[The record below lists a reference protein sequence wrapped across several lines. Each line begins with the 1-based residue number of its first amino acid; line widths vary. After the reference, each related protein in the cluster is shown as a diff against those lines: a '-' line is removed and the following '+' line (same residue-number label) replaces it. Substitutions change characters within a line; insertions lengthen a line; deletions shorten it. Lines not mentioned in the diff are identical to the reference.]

1 MVCCGLAPWRRLTTR
16 NGSLWRG
23 AWVRRNRSCAVR
35 LQRALC
41 ALYCQRI
48 AAAVADRRD
57 GLRTQRVADRESETA
72 QVGELLRIRSLHD
85 VAGNRRSLRTLQD
98 TRGGKSGRDQDDG
111 VETERGLA
119 ADLTSAP
126 FEVI

>member
-1 MVCCGLAPWRRLTTR
+1 
-16 NGSLWRG
+16 
-23 AWVRRNRSCAVR
+23 VR

-57 GLRTQRVADRESETA
+57 GLRTERVADRESETA
-72 QVGELLRIRSLHD
+72 RVGELLRIRSLHD
-85 VAGNRRSLRTLQD
+85 AVGNRRSLRTLQD
-98 TRGGKSGRDQDDG
+98 ARGGKSGRDQDDR

-119 ADLTSAP
+119 AGLTSAR

>member
-23 AWVRRNRSCAVR
+23 AWVERNRSCAVR

-41 ALYCQRI
+41 ALYCERI
-48 AAAVADRRD
+48 AAAIAERRD
-57 GLRTQRVADRESETA
+57 GLKTERVADRESEA
-72 QVGELLRIRSLHD
+72 ARVGELLRIRSLHD
-85 VAGNRRSLRTLQD
+85 VAGNRRSLRILQD
-98 TRGGKSGRDQDDG
+98 ARGGKSGRDQDDG

-119 ADLTSAP
+119 ADLTSAR

>member
-1 MVCCGLAPWRRLTTR
+1 M
-16 NGSLWRG
+16 
-23 AWVRRNRSCAVR
+23 R

-57 GLRTQRVADRESETA
+57 GLSTQRVADRESEA
-72 QVGELLRIRSLHD
+72 ARGRELLRIRLLHD

-98 TRGGKSGRDQDDG
+98 ARGGKSGRDQDDG

-119 ADLTSAP
+119 ADLTSAR